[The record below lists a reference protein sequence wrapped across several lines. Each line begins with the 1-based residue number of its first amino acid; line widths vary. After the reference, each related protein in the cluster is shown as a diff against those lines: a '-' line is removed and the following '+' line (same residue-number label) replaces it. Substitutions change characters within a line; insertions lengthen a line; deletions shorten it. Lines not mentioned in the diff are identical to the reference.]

1 MSLGMSVRVV
11 GHVRQDDSRLDTR
24 HRVVGVVHP
33 LAALVAQRKR
43 QGVGDLVGG
52 RPGTSAGS
60 ISAGATGCSR
70 DDRRSAATADVGGLH
85 CDPGRPAERRAV
97 KDKAAVL
104 ADVCA
109 ALSVNQPDEAGM
121 ILREQYPF
129 VSLAKVGRRYSVR
142 QMLTTFVRDGFVDRY
157 SGVRLVCAA
166 ALRLISKRLPDQFPF
181 QPNWRTDACH
191 FAFWDLAPTID
202 HIVPVSR
209 GGTDDESNWAT
220 TSMLRNSA
228 KANFTL
234 EELGWS
240 LCPRGDTKD
249 WDGLL
254 GWFIDQANA
263 DRTILDDHYL
273 RQWFSAASPAAPV
286 AVV

>member
-1 MSLGMSVRVV
+1 
-11 GHVRQDDSRLDTR
+11 
-24 HRVVGVVHP
+24 
-33 LAALVAQRKR
+33 
-43 QGVGDLVGG
+43 
-52 RPGTSAGS
+52 
-60 ISAGATGCSR
+60 
-70 DDRRSAATADVGGLH
+70 
-85 CDPGRPAERRAV
+85 V

-109 ALSVNQPDEAGM
+109 ALSLNQPDEAGM

-129 VSLAKVGRRYSVR
+129 VSLAKVGRRYSKR

-157 SGVRLVCAA
+157 SGVRLVCLA

-181 QPNWRTDACH
+181 QTNWRTDACH

-209 GGTDDESNWAT
+209 GGTDDESNWVT

-228 KANFTL
+228 KTNFTL

-240 LCPRGDTKD
+240 LYPPVDTKD

-254 GWFIDQANA
+254 GWFIEQANV
-263 DRTILDDHYL
+263 DRTVLDDPYL
-273 RQWFSAASPAAPV
+273 RQWFGAAMVSRGKMAPGPTNPADGWALGI
-286 AVV
+286 A